1 MDSHRNERNIGNKD
15 KMYKEYFHNRAQYEE
30 NLTLR

>member
-1 MDSHRNERNIGNKD
+1 MDSQRNKRNIGNKD
-15 KMYKEYFHNRAQYEE
+15 KMFKDYVHNRAQYEE